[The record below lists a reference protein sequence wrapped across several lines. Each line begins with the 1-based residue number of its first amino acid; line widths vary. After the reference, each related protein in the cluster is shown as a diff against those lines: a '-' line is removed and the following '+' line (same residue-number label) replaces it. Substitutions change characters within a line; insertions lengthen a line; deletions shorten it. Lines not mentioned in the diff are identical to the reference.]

1 MDKLLK
7 IGLICM
13 LGAVVLM
20 PLAFLLAAGH
30 QTMLSATLAIA
41 MLLELIG
48 LIFVIISIIK
58 QRKSKAPGHD

>member
-7 IGLICM
+7 IGLVCM
-13 LGAVVLM
+13 LAAVVLLPVAVLLGTSHRALFM
-20 PLAFLLAAGH
+20 AF
-30 QTMLSATLAIA
+30 A

-48 LIFVIISIIK
+48 LIFVMISIIK